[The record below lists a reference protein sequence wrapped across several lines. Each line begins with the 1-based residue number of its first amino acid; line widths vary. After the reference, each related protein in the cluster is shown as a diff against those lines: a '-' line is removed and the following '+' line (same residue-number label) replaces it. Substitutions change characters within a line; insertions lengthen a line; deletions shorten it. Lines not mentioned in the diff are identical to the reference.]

1 MEQKKLLHEILP
13 FWDKLSN
20 SEERM
25 LIDSSMRK
33 SFEKGMMLS
42 YSDEGCKGV
51 MILLFGQIRAY
62 IISDEGRE
70 VTLYRLHKGDVCV
83 LSASCLLDSIAFDV
97 LIEAIEKT
105 EVILIPSQVLHKVME
120 KNPYVELYL
129 QKQAN
134 KRFSDV
140 MWTMQQILFMGADK
154 RVAIF
159 LWDEM
164 IKTKQTTLF
173 YTHDEIARYI
183 GSAREVVTRVLKYFA
198 KEGIVN
204 LSRCKIKI
212 ISKEKLKSY
221 L

>member
-13 FWDKLSN
+13 FWDKLSD
-20 SEERM
+20 SEERI
-25 LIDSSMRK
+25 LIDGSMRK

-42 YSDEGCKGV
+42 YSDERCKGV

-70 VTLYRLHKGDVCV
+70 VTLYRLHKSDVCV

-159 LWDEM
+159 LLDEM
-164 IKTKQTTLF
+164 IKTNQTTLF

-198 KEGIVN
+198 KEGIVK
-204 LSRCKIKI
+204 LSRGKIEI

>member
-1 MEQKKLLHEILP
+1 MEQKKLLREILP
-13 FWDKLSN
+13 FWDKLSD
-20 SEERM
+20 SEARI
-25 LIDSSMRK
+25 LIDGSIRE
-33 SFEKGMMLS
+33 SFEKGRMLS
-42 YSDEGCKGV
+42 YSDEGCKGA
-51 MILLFGQIRAY
+51 ILLLSGQIRVY

-97 LIEAIEKT
+97 FIEAIEKT
-105 EVILIPSQVLHKVME
+105 EVILIPSPVLHNVME

-134 KRFSDV
+134 ERFSDV
-140 MWTMQQILFMGADK
+140 VWMMQQILFMGADK

-164 IKTKQTTLF
+164 IKKNETTLF
-173 YTHDEIARYI
+173 YTHDEVARYI
-183 GSAREVVTRVLKYFA
+183 GSAREVVTRILKYFA
-198 KEGIVN
+198 KEGVVK
-204 LSRCKIKI
+204 LSRGKIEI